1 MVGGEEKDRG
11 PLDSAPRHNWPNQVL
26 ADAEAHQDPQSRLC
40 PRSLAQASSCCGSWP
55 GSCPPHW
62 PQLGE
67 PASSRLLYTLLHVG
81 ASAACCLLLSSP
93 SLDALAE
100 KVPLPWGLCAR
111 LSSHR
116 DCAALRGPG
125 AVYRVCAGTATFYL
139 LQATLLLH
147 VRSPYSTRA
156 RLHHG
161 FWFLKFLLLLG
172 LCVAAFWIPDEHL
185 FPAWHYVGIG
195 GGFAFILLQLVLI
208 TAFAHSWDRNWMTGA
223 AQDGRWL
230 LAVLLATLAF
240 YCVAVVGAGLLFRH
254 YTRPAGCLLN
264 KALLGLHLGLCG
276 LLSCLSLAPFVRR
289 RQPRSSPLQ
298 TSIISC
304 YIMYLTFSAL
314 SSRPP
319 EQVLLGGQNRTMC
332 LPSLDSPGQQA
343 PGTSLAV
350 LSAGIMYT
358 CVLIACN
365 EASYLAEVFGPL
377 WMVKVYSYEL
387 QKPSLC
393 FCCPDRV
400 NLKEGGPPGGEE
412 GPVPPAAP
420 QGPPD
425 KAQRLPYS
433 YSAFHFVFFLAS
445 LYVMVSLTDWFSYE
459 GAEMGST
466 FVKGSWATFWVKV
479 ASCWACILLYLGLLL
494 VPLCRPLARPPRP
507 RRRLRRLRHR
517 RLHPVSA

>member
-1 MVGGEEKDRG
+1 M
-11 PLDSAPRHNWPNQVL
+11 
-26 ADAEAHQDPQSRLC
+26 
-40 PRSLAQASSCCGSWP
+40 
-55 GSCPPHW
+55 
-62 PQLGE
+62 
-67 PASSRLLYTLLHVG
+67 
-81 ASAACCLLLSSP
+81 
-93 SLDALAE
+93 
-100 KVPLPWGLCAR
+100 PWGLCAR

-400 NLKEGGPPGGEE
+400 NLKEGGEAAQG
-412 GPVPPAAP
+412 AARAP

-445 LYVMVSLTDWFSYE
+445 LYVMVSLTDWFRSVSGGGGGRVPE
-459 GAEMGST
+459 SSPRPKPADSSA
-466 FVKGSWATFWVKV
+466 VNR
-479 ASCWACILLYLGLLL
+479 LPGLL
-494 VPLCRPLARPPRP
+494 V
-507 RRRLRRLRHR
+507 
-517 RLHPVSA
+517 